1 MGPDL
6 HFTAAAINTEELA
19 MADSPPPLDD
29 VEIAQ
34 KEEEVCQDSSERE
47 DEPLF
52 GETLPPEVVTEEQE
66 EPKAS
71 LPAPTLETTEEPA
84 VPASQDLVETASSKP
99 MDLFGDDQ
107 MEAEVG
113 V

>member
-1 MGPDL
+1 
-6 HFTAAAINTEELA
+6 

-29 VEIAQ
+29 VDIPQEEGERGE
-34 KEEEVCQDSSERE
+34 EEEVCHDSSDKEE
-47 DEPLF
+47 EPLF
-52 GETLPPEVVTEEQE
+52 AETASSEVVAEKPKEQE

-84 VPASQDLVETASSKP
+84 VPATQDLVETASSTKP
-99 MDLFGDDQ
+99 LDLFGDDQ